1 VSIGVGGGL
10 GSKSG
15 GAEAG
20 DFDGEG
26 LIDIPCESEAEF
38 FQSIHFPDDFWA
50 EGGFGASPGGPD
62 QVGYNIFADSNQL
75 PCQVGG
81 LSGFIFFA

>member
-10 GSKSG
+10 GSKAG

-50 EGGFGASPGGPD
+50 EGGFGASKGLKIKRTSKFL
-62 QVGYNIFADSNQL
+62 IFRLN
-75 PCQVGG
+75 
-81 LSGFIFFA
+81 